1 MTSGALSS
9 KHSTLVLPVRYPVT
23 HNALLSLCNAP
34 IRGEVFN
41 VAVDLITTCSSIAL
55 CIVVGI
61 TRAYYRRK
69 NISPA
74 GLNFQAPLII

>member
-1 MTSGALSS
+1 MSGGCVILTSGALSS
-9 KHSTLVLPVRYPVT
+9 SKHSTPVLPVRYPVT

-41 VAVDLITTCSSIAL
+41 VAVDLITTSTCSSIAL

-61 TRAYYRRK
+61 TR
-69 NISPA
+69 
-74 GLNFQAPLII
+74 GLVVR